1 MGEEQSKLWTHRH
14 SLSLRWSSRSSSY
27 PFPLNLTSA
36 SPRAPPAPL
45 GVSRGLLVV
54 LSMDPGHSTFSLDG
68 DELNVS
74 LQLYV
79 PNCSSVEEVHCQT
92 PARHGGPS
100 SWMFGNERCHKSR
113 RCFRSLVGLGLISVL
128 GWVRAVEAMPAALS
142 HPSRVPS
149 QRAAFLLYDLYPWLR
164 FGSVLAQGDR

>member
-1 MGEEQSKLWTHRH
+1 MFQIVHLWKKCTAK
-14 SLSLRWSSRSSSY
+14 
-27 PFPLNLTSA
+27 PL
-36 SPRAPPAPL
+36 PAMADQAAGCL
-45 GVSRGLLVV
+45 G
-54 LSMDPGHSTFSLDG
+54 MK
-68 DELNVS
+68 
-74 LQLYV
+74 
-79 PNCSSVEEVHCQT
+79 
-92 PARHGGPS
+92 
-100 SWMFGNERCHKSR
+100 HKSR